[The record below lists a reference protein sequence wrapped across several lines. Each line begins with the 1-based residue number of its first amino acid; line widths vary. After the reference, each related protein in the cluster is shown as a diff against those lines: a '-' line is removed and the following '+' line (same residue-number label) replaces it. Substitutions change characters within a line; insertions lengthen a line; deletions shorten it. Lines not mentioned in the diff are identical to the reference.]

1 MMSENEIPY
10 KKLKTEVNHEEES
23 SITQEAEAADPEEI
37 ELNTTLVPSSQTNA
51 TIASTSIPQQRP
63 KLAFKNP
70 KFSYIEPGGKKF
82 IWKSLKQIVSQEK
95 SFSWPE
101 DVVLCKFCNILKK
114 IWLKIYF
121 IVDNSLN
128 APPSLKPAKKYSDIS
143 GLEAAYTDPQTKLYY
158 HNAEEFRIIRT
169 LPSDIIQG
177 YLALR
182 GATNIVG

>member
-1 MMSENEIPY
+1 MADEIPS
-10 KKLKTEVNHEEES
+10 KKLKLEKETEETKEDEKSPNKG
-23 SITQEAEAADPEEI
+23 
-37 ELNTTLVPSSQTNA
+37 NTTKSTSQTMEAINA
-51 TIASTSIPQQRP
+51 TTSATATSNNTSNAAPVQQRP
-63 KLAFKNP
+63 KLTFKNP

-82 IWKSLKQIVSQEK
+82 VWKSLKQIVTQEK
-95 SFSWPE
+95 SLPWPD
-101 DVVLCKFCNILKK
+101 DVVL
-114 IWLKIYF
+114 YS
-121 IVDNSLN
+121 SLN

-143 GLEAAYTDPQTKLYY
+143 GLEAPYTDPQTKLHY

>member
-1 MMSENEIPY
+1 MDGEEVPC
-10 KKLKTEVNHEEES
+10 KKSKSSTV
-23 SITQEAEAADPEEI
+23 SITPTKEDVASDDKEGKTKDVNI
-37 ELNTTLVPSSQTNA
+37 TKTTSDASSPTTA
-51 TIASTSIPQQRP
+51 VTAKRP
-63 KLAFKNP
+63 KISCKNP

-82 IWKSLKQIVSQEK
+82 VWKSLKQIVTQER
-95 SFSWPE
+95 SLPWPD
-101 DVVLCKFCNILKK
+101 DVVL
-114 IWLKIYF
+114 Y
-121 IVDNSLN
+121 NSLN

-143 GLEAAYTDPQTKLYY
+143 GLEAPYTDPQTKLHY

>member
-1 MMSENEIPY
+1 MSEDIPCKKSRIEEHEGEI
-10 KKLKTEVNHEEES
+10 KSEENPENSTSSNTPNKES
-23 SITQEAEAADPEEI
+23 SVGVTNLPTA
-37 ELNTTLVPSSQTNA
+37 NTTSVA
-51 TIASTSIPQQRP
+51 IPQPRP
-63 KLAFKNP
+63 KLTFKNP

-82 IWKSLKQIVSQEK
+82 VWKSLKQIVTQEK
-95 SFSWPE
+95 SLPWPE
-101 DVVLCKFCNILKK
+101 EVVL
-114 IWLKIYF
+114 Y
-121 IVDNSLN
+121 NSLN

-143 GLEAAYTDPQTKLYY
+143 GLEAPYTDPQTKLHY

>member
-1 MMSENEIPY
+1 MSEDIPS
-10 KKLKTEVNHEEES
+10 KKSRVEERDEELISEEKQENNTS
-23 SITQEAEAADPEEI
+23 STAQNKEA
-37 ELNTTLVPSSQTNA
+37 N
-51 TIASTSIPQQRP
+51 STSVAVQQQARP
-63 KLAFKNP
+63 KLTFKNP

-82 IWKSLKQIVSQEK
+82 VWKSLKQIVTQEK
-95 SFSWPE
+95 SLPWPE
-101 DVVLCKFCNILKK
+101 EVVL
-114 IWLKIYF
+114 Y
-121 IVDNSLN
+121 NSLN

-143 GLEAAYTDPQTKLYY
+143 GLEAPYTDPQTKLHY

>member
-1 MMSENEIPY
+1 MEMSEDIPC
-10 KKLKTEVNHEEES
+10 KKSRVEERDEELIS
-23 SITQEAEAADPEEI
+23 EEKQE
-37 ELNTTLVPSSQTNA
+37 N
-51 TIASTSIPQQRP
+51 STSSTAQNKEANSTSVAVQQQPRP
-63 KLAFKNP
+63 KLTFKNP

-82 IWKSLKQIVSQEK
+82 VWKSLKQIVTQEK
-95 SFSWPE
+95 SLPWPE
-101 DVVLCKFCNILKK
+101 EVVL
-114 IWLKIYF
+114 Y
-121 IVDNSLN
+121 NSLN

-143 GLEAAYTDPQTKLYY
+143 GLEAPYTDPQTKLHY

>member
-1 MMSENEIPY
+1 MSEEIPS
-10 KKLKTEVNHEEES
+10 KKLKTEENDAEIKSEDLMSIACVNEENSKETTNLPTS
-23 SITQEAEAADPEEI
+23 NTVAVVPE
-37 ELNTTLVPSSQTNA
+37 P
-51 TIASTSIPQQRP
+51 RP
-63 KLAFKNP
+63 KLTFKNP

-82 IWKSLKQIVSQEK
+82 IWKSLKQIVTQEK
-95 SFSWPE
+95 SLPWPE
-101 DVVLCKFCNILKK
+101 DVVL
-114 IWLKIYF
+114 Y
-121 IVDNSLN
+121 NSLN

-143 GLEAAYTDPQTKLYY
+143 GLEAPYTDPQTKLHY